1 VTDGPGGGPEEPGE
15 GDSGTPAEPDAGTA
29 TESDAG
35 PQTERETST
44 STARETSTST
54 GSDDGRPIDGGPAD
68 STRHTTSEPGVSGR
82 AAAAVLAVLAVV
94 PLFVVDAGLT
104 YRARLLVLVLVFA
117 VLTMALNVVF
127 AHTDQLFLFVGAL
140 AGISAYA
147 TALLADALDVTAW
160 LTLPVGALLAG
171 TVGLVASYV
180 AARRGMTVIV
190 IAILTLA
197 LQLAAMEFFVG
208 AREITGG
215 STGFTFTGLRVPFL
229 EEALGLSHH
238 LANYY
243 VLLVL
248 LAGAVLLYRRLMRSK
263 YGLAFDAIRQDEV
276 AAESIGVDVI
286 RYKTVAGFTGAAMI
300 GLVGPIYANA
310 ERYIAP
316 SMFAFEAV
324 DVLVLIMLVLG
335 GMRTTLGPI
344 VGAAFV
350 ILLNQ
355 YLGAFGQ
362 WRTAIY
368 GALLVGLFLYFREG
382 VVPKVREVR
391 DAPDGERA
399 PDVLDRFR

>member
-44 STARETSTST
+44 ST

-68 STRHTTSEPGVSGR
+68 STRHTTSDPGVSGR

-94 PLFVVDAGLT
+94 PLFVVNAGLT

-117 VLTMALNVVF
+117 VLTMGLNVVF

-215 STGFTFTGLRVPFL
+215 STGFKFTGLRVPFL

-248 LAGAVLLYRRLMRSK
+248 LAGAVLVYRRLMRSK
-263 YGLAFDAIRQDEV
+263 YRITSTPMDS
-276 AAESIGVDVI
+276 AATSSCRMASNASPYFERISR
-286 RYKTVAGFTGAAMI
+286 RY
-300 GLVGPIYANA
+300 
-310 ERYIAP
+310 
-316 SMFAFEAV
+316 S
-324 DVLVLIMLVLG
+324 
-335 GMRTTLGPI
+335 
-344 VGAAFV
+344 
-350 ILLNQ
+350 
-355 YLGAFGQ
+355 
-362 WRTAIY
+362 RTAP
-368 GALLVGLFLYFREG
+368 ASRTSNT
-382 VVPKVREVR
+382 
-391 DAPDGERA
+391 
-399 PDVLDRFR
+399 